1 MSTAPAIN
9 VDAVTQ
15 VMKGV
20 LPKLRALRKQ
30 DSPNQDAIDELISE
44 NEKLGDA
51 FYRSEY
57 ARSHIGWGH
66 ALQLIYA
73 VLNAG
78 YLNDAREFA
87 TQLDAA
93 VRRTAAQRDYIAV
106 IPLGFFRPLGFSSK
120 KPNFVRSF
128 EIGSFTVAAAAAS
141 SAALNSRIKAFGS
154 HEVSDELFEHQAFQ
168 SHKALS
174 SHPLLFLPVH
184 GSSDSLRYQL
194 HAKAHRMIGLIELF
208 GRVFGAD
215 KSLLGQEATSHHLFL
230 IHKHSG
236 SLDRVM
242 AMRPLTV
249 SLPLGKEL
257 LKAMKR
263 PEVPVALELLSS
275 GKERTLNA
283 QLRNAL
289 EFFGRAV
296 NEKDS
301 VARFIF
307 FVISMEAVFSRDK
320 NAPIKMT
327 LADNASLLCFKGK
340 DRRRV
345 HADLGEIYDTRS
357 EIVHTGAS
365 SVQRAMLIKAEV
377 LAARA
382 LYCSL
387 LLAIHLDDGKGN
399 LQKKFF
405 DLLKGMKI
413 GVELNPIRLPA
424 WQGYGLE
431 PEEQVQRR
439 TLGG

>member
-1 MSTAPAIN
+1 MSMSTAPAIN
-9 VDAVTQ
+9 INAVTQ

-20 LPKLRALRKQ
+20 LPKLRALQEQ

-57 ARSHIGWGH
+57 TSGHIGWGY

-78 YLNDAREFA
+78 YLNDAREFS

-106 IPLGFFRPLGFSSK
+106 IPLGFYRSLGFGSK
-120 KPNFVRSF
+120 KPRFVRSF
-128 EIGSFTVAAAAAS
+128 GIGSFTVAAAAAS
-141 SAALNSRIKAFGS
+141 SAALNSRIKPFGS
-154 HEVSDELFEHQAFQ
+154 HAVSDELFVHQVLQ

-184 GSSDSLRYQL
+184 GSSDSLRYQV
-194 HAKAHRMIGLIELF
+194 HTKARRMIGLIELL
-208 GRVFGAD
+208 GRVFGAE
-215 KSLLGQEATSHHLFL
+215 KALLGQEATSHHLFL
-230 IHKHSG
+230 IHKQTG

-249 SLPLGKEL
+249 SLPLGKKL
-257 LKAMKR
+257 LQAMKR

-283 QLRNAL
+283 QLRNSL

-365 SVQRAMLIKAEV
+365 SVQRAMLIKAEA

-387 LLAIHLDDGKGN
+387 LLAIHLDDGQGN

-413 GVELNPIRLPA
+413 GVELNPISLPT
-424 WQGYGLE
+424 WQGYGLD
-431 PEEQVQRR
+431 PEE
-439 TLGG
+439 